1 MAHIDTPETQK
12 ANRRFIQQAMK
23 KPLLEAD
30 HEVELA
36 RAWREKGDQ
45 KALHQLTIAYMR
57 LVISVAGKFRNYGLP
72 MADLVQEG
80 NVGLMQAA
88 ARFDPERGVR
98 FSTYATWWIRS
109 CIQDYVLRNWSIV
122 RTGTTASQK
131 SLFFKLRRLRAM
143 LDDNTSTHLS
153 AENREIIADKLS
165 VDIKDVESM
174 ESRLAHGDRS
184 LNAVMTEDG
193 NAEWV
198 DTLADDRPLPEEE
211 VMEHRDTEQH
221 KRWIDQALEGLNER
235 ELMIIKERRLQDDTV
250 TLESLGRRLGVSKER
265 VRQIEFQALNKLKK
279 SLTQIVGDPKAVG
292 LSGI

>member
-1 MAHIDTPETQK
+1 MANIDTPETQK
-12 ANRRFIQQAMK
+12 ANRRFIQAAMK

-30 HEVELA
+30 HEVALA
-36 RAWREKGDQ
+36 RAWRDNRDQ
-45 KALHQLTIAYMR
+45 KALHQLTLAYMR

-88 ARFDPERGVR
+88 AKFDPERGFR

-131 SLFFKLRRLRAM
+131 SLFFKLRRLRA
-143 LDDNTSTHLS
+143 LLEDNTNVNLS
-153 AENREIIADKLS
+153 PQNREIIAERLS
-165 VDIKDVESM
+165 VDVRDVESM
-174 ESRLAHGDRS
+174 ESRLTHGDRS
-184 LNAVMTEDG
+184 LNAVMGEEG
-193 NAEWV
+193 GAEWV
-198 DTLADDRPLPEEE
+198 DTLADDRPLPEEQ
-211 VMEHRDTEQH
+211 VMETNDTAQH

-235 ELMIIKERRLQDDTV
+235 ELMIIRERRLRDDTM
-250 TLESLGRRLGVSKER
+250 TLESLGKKLGVSKER
-265 VRQIEFQALNKLKK
+265 VRQIEFQALTKLKK
-279 SLTQIVGDPKAVG
+279 TLTQIVGDTDAVG